1 MRSSSKYLF
10 SSFKAEI
17 VVLLVESVHGLIV
30 IAAYSVYQE
39 MKKNSINDTAKWL
52 LGLTANF

>member
-30 IAAYSVYQE
+30 NPAYSVYQE
-39 MKKNSINDTAKWL
+39 MKKNSINGTAKWL